1 MKKILIVNNH
11 ADTMTMIQQ
20 FLNKNSFAAEYVYR
34 AEGTEVIEKVKEYA
48 PDLVILE
55 SITGPEGE
63 LCQRIKD
70 SSNAHIPVILMTGNI
85 LQDKPHEHCGAD
97 DIIPKPF
104 EPKVLLDKIARLLK
118 GD

>member
-1 MKKILIVNNH
+1 MTLI
-11 ADTMTMIQQ
+11 QK

-34 AEGTEVIEKVKEYA
+34 AEGIEVIEKVKEYA

-55 SITGPEGE
+55 STTGPEGQ

-70 SSNAHIPVILMTGNI
+70 SSNINIPVILMTGNV
-85 LQDKPHEHCGAD
+85 LTDKPHEHCGAD

-104 EPKVLLDKIARLLK
+104 EPKVLLEKIETLLK
-118 GD
+118 AV

>member
-1 MKKILIVNNH
+1 MSL
-11 ADTMTMIQQ
+11 IQQ

-34 AEGTEVIEKVKEYA
+34 AEGTDVIEKVKEYA

-55 SITGPEGE
+55 SSTGPEGQ

-70 SSNAHIPVILMTGNI
+70 SSTAHIPVILMTGNI
-85 LQDKPHEHCGAD
+85 MADKPHENCGAD

-104 EPKVLLDKIARLLK
+104 EPKVLLEKIETLLK
-118 GD
+118 AG

>member
-1 MKKILIVNNH
+1 MSLIK
-11 ADTMTMIQQ
+11 Q

-34 AEGTEVIEKVKEYA
+34 TEGTKVIEKIKEYK

-55 SITGPEGE
+55 SSTGPEGQ

-70 SSNAHIPVILMTGNI
+70 STTANIPVILMTGNV
-85 LQDKPHEHCGAD
+85 LTDKPHENCGAD

-104 EPKVLLDKIARLLK
+104 EPKVLLEKIETLLK
-118 GD
+118 TG